1 MQKLKEVTFV
11 SKTYLKNHLSIFI
24 VNKQVIKVITPARY
38 DFRTKQMVGDSM
50 LTAYAINQANV
61 KYCKQNKLFTAS
73 QIANLQDFLG
83 LTNQQFANELAIS
96 TDELKLLVSGK
107 IVSPEINYKLNKLL
121 LNIK

>member
-1 MQKLKEVTFV
+1 M

-38 DFRTKQMVGDSM
+38 NFETKQMVGDSM

>member
-38 DFRTKQMVGDSM
+38 DFRTKKMVGDSM

>member
-1 MQKLKEVTFV
+1 M

-83 LTNQQFANELAIS
+83 LTNQQFANKLAIS